1 MPDAL
6 DRGAL
11 DDLLAMSGGEPSLFA
26 ELLDAFVADA
36 EQYAG
41 ELEAAIES
49 GDPAA
54 LVRPAH
60 SLKSNAMTVGAT
72 RLAELCRA
80 LEADAKAGA
89 LGPRRRGPSRA
100 GGRRAG
106 DRRGTGGGDCGWLTS
121 PPDGSS
127 SSTTA
132 P

>member
-1 MPDAL
+1 MPDPL

-11 DDLLAMSGGEPSLFA
+11 DDLVAMSGGEPSLFA

-41 ELEAAIES
+41 ELEAATGS
-49 GDPAA
+49 DDPAAA

-80 LEADAKAGA
+80 LEADAKAGDVGSPA
-89 LGPRRRGPSRA
+89 DRVAEVRAELDVVGPAIATARA
-100 GGRRAG
+100 EAVA
-106 DRRGTGGGDCGWLTS
+106 
-121 PPDGSS
+121 DG
-127 SSTTA
+127 
-132 P
+132 

>member
-80 LEADAKAGA
+80 LEADAKAGDVGSPSDRVA
-89 LGPRRRGPSRA
+89 EVRAELEVVGPAIAAARAEVMA
-100 GGRRAG
+100 GG
-106 DRRGTGGGDCGWLTS
+106 
-121 PPDGSS
+121 
-127 SSTTA
+127 
-132 P
+132 